1 MTTWPHD
8 FPQPGSPLSTRLSAL
23 ITCWIEIRCC
33 KGRVDYP
40 VKLMLRRHPDMRLGE
55 AVQKLRCSR
64 CRGKPRE
71 VWLNQVHNRE
81 PCKGAPPGWSVRLL

>member
-8 FPQPGSPLSTRLSAL
+8 FPQPQHPRDARLSAL
-23 ITCWIEIRCC
+23 ITCWIEIQCC
-33 KGRVDYP
+33 KGKIDYP

-55 AVQKLRCSR
+55 AIGKLRCR
-64 CRGKPRE
+64 QCRGKPRE

-81 PCKGAPPGWSVRLL
+81 PCHGAPPGWSVRLL